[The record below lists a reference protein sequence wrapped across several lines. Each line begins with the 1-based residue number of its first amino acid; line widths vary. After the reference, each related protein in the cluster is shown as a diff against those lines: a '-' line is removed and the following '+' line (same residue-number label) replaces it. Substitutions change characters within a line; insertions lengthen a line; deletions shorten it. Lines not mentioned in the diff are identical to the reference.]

1 LLSAG
6 FSIESK
12 ETSKNVYQDAQI
24 EYITIVAMDF
34 GSQLENYFI
43 RKTEVCRNIPKENIG
58 KLIYSIVRTKSVG
71 GRVFTAGNG
80 GSASTAEHF
89 AADLGVGSFNRSAG
103 SHIDV
108 VSLSSNLSVI
118 TACAND
124 INFGEVFSR
133 QLLVH
138 SPSEK
143 DLLIVFTASGNSEN
157 IVNVMRVA
165 RRHSLE
171 ICAFTGFDGGVAAE
185 LADIP
190 IHLESM
196 IGEYGII
203 EDIHLS
209 ICHAITQILRNHFQV
224 R

>member
-1 LLSAG
+1 MSHCILIISRLVSN
-6 FSIESK
+6 S
-12 ETSKNVYQDAQI
+12 VYQTTLGG
-24 EYITIVAMDF
+24 YINTVEIDF
-34 GSQLENYFI
+34 GNKLENYFI
-43 RKTEVCRNIPKENIG
+43 KKLEICQNIPKENIC
-58 KLIYSIVRTKSVG
+58 KLIESIVRTKSAG

-89 AADLGVGSFNRSAG
+89 AVDLGVGSLNRSFG
-103 SHIDV
+103 SQIDV

-138 SPSEK
+138 NPSKK

-157 IVNVMRVA
+157 IINVMRIA
-165 RRHSLE
+165 REHNLTT
-171 ICAFTGFDGGVAAE
+171 CAFTGFDGGVAAE
-185 LADIP
+185 VAEIP
-190 IHLESM
+190 IHLESN

-209 ICHAITQILRNHFQV
+209 ICHAITEILRDYWKVN
-224 R
+224 